1 MQSHLN
7 WLFFYVFRRKGTE
20 PQLKGKTFRC
30 RRQSIRERANDNQM
44 KGVCLMQFSFSE
56 EQQLLRRTVRTFVD
70 ENIQPHIA
78 QWDREGQFDKDIYTQ
93 LAKLGLMGVCIPT
106 KYGGSGMDYNALAIV
121 CEELER
127 GDTAFRTAV
136 SVHTGLNCL
145 TLLQWGN
152 EKQKEKYL
160 IPQAKGEKMG
170 AFGLTEPNAGSDVVA
185 IQTTAKKEGDIY
197 RLNGQ
202 KTWIS
207 LCDDADHF
215 IVFAYTGD
223 RSLKHQGISAF
234 IVERTWE
241 GFSSKA
247 MRGKLGIRA
256 GNTGEL
262 FFDDVRVPAENLLGK
277 EGEGFKIA
285 MSALD
290 NGRFTVAAGA
300 VGLIQA
306 CIEASVRYCHERQT
320 FGKNIGEHQLVQQ
333 MIANMEAGYQMS
345 RLLVY
350 RAGTLKN
357 DGKRNTRETSLAKWQ
372 ACDFAN
378 RAADDAVQ
386 IHGAYGY
393 SDEYPVE
400 RYLRNSKAPVIYEGT
415 REIHTIMQAEYV
427 LGVRQDRPLNRML
440 PPWKSE

>member
-1 MQSHLN
+1 MN
-7 WLFFYVFRRKGTE
+7 FNFT
-20 PQLKGKTFRC
+20 
-30 RRQSIRERANDNQM
+30 
-44 KGVCLMQFSFSE
+44 E
-56 EQQLLRRTVRTFVD
+56 EQNMLRETVRSFVD
-70 ENIQPHIA
+70 KEIMPYIA
-78 QWDREGQFDKDIYTQ
+78 EWDREGQFDQNIYNK
-93 LAKLGLMGVCIPT
+93 LADLGLMGVCIPEE
-106 KYGGSGMDYNALAIV
+106 YGGSGMDYNALAIV

-136 SVHTGLNCL
+136 SVHTGLNSM

-152 EKQKEKYL
+152 EEQKQKYL
-160 IPQAKGEKMG
+160 TPQAKGDKIG
-170 AFGLTEPNAGSDVVA
+170 AFGLTEPGAGSDVAALQSTA
-185 IQTTAKKEGDIY
+185 IRDGDHYI
-197 RLNGQ
+197 LNGQ

-207 LCDDADHF
+207 LCDVADHF
-215 IVFAYTGD
+215 LVFAYTD
-223 RSLKHQGISAF
+223 KSKKHHGISAF
-234 IVERTWE
+234 IVERTWD

-247 MRGKLGIRA
+247 IKGKHGIRS

-262 FFDDVRVPAENLLGK
+262 FFDNVKVPAENLLGE

-300 VGLIQA
+300 VGQIMA
-306 CIEASVRYCHERQT
+306 CIESSVKYCHERET
-320 FGKNIGEHQLVQQ
+320 FGKPIGRHQLVQQ
-333 MIANMEAGYQMS
+333 MIAKMEAGLQMS

-350 RAGTLKN
+350 RAGELKN
-357 DGKRNTRETSLAKWQ
+357 EGKRNTRETSLAKWQ

-378 RAADDAVQ
+378 KAADDAMQ

-415 REIHTIMQAEYV
+415 REIHTVMQAEYV
-427 LGVRQDRPLNRML
+427 LGYRTDKPLNQML
-440 PPWKSE
+440 PAWNPDKELV

>member
-1 MQSHLN
+1 MN
-7 WLFFYVFRRKGTE
+7 FNFT
-20 PQLKGKTFRC
+20 
-30 RRQSIRERANDNQM
+30 
-44 KGVCLMQFSFSE
+44 E
-56 EQQLLRRTVRTFVD
+56 EQKMLRETVRSFVD
-70 ENIQPHIA
+70 KEIMPYIA
-78 QWDREGQFDKDIYTQ
+78 EWDREGQFDPNVTTKI
-93 LAKLGLMGVCIPT
+93 ANLGLMGVCIPEQ
-106 KYGGSGMDYNALAIV
+106 YGGSGMDYNSLAIV

-136 SVHTGLNCL
+136 SVHTGLNSM
-145 TLLQWGN
+145 TLLQWGT
-152 EKQKEKYL
+152 EEQKQKYL
-160 IPQAKGEKMG
+160 IPQARGEKIG
-170 AFGLTEPNAGSDVVA
+170 AFGLTEPGAGSDVA
-185 IQTTAKKEGDIY
+185 ALQSTAVKDGDY
-197 RLNGQ
+197 YVLNGQ

-207 LCDDADHF
+207 LCDTADHF
-215 IVFAYTGD
+215 LVFAYTD
-223 RSLKHQGISAF
+223 KSKKHHGISAF
-234 IVERTWE
+234 IVERTWD

-247 MRGKLGIRA
+247 IKGKHGIRS

-262 FFDDVRVPAENLLGK
+262 FFDQVKVPKENLVGE

-300 VGLIQA
+300 VGQIMA
-306 CIEASVRYCHERQT
+306 CLESSVKYCHERET
-320 FGKNIGEHQLVQQ
+320 FGKSIGKHQLVQQ
-333 MIANMEAGYQMS
+333 MIAKMEAGLQMS

-350 RAGTLKN
+350 RAGELKN
-357 DGKRNTRETSLAKWQ
+357 EGKRNTRETSLAKWQ

-378 RAADDAVQ
+378 QAADDALQ

-427 LGVRQDRPLNRML
+427 LGYRQDKPLNKML
-440 PPWKSE
+440 PPWNSDKELVN